1 MGHMDGNFD
10 RLVPPPG
17 ASDEQRGKTFE
28 DLLKPADAE
37 DASDEQ
43 CAGGAGATPTSVGR
57 AEDASDEQCAG
68 DAGATTTSVGRAEDA
83 SDEQC
88 AGDAVATSTSAAPPA
103 ANSTSVGRVYGNKG
117 NRLSTLG
124 CKPQAFAVYEAA
136 ARTARQQPQPCA
148 RKPNAHPGQMSSAS
162 NAYQQPTKP
171 LVQASTAHPASI
183 SIAYPAPRMSMVHPV
198 PMEQTAMEPVA
209 AQPMEPVAAQPS
221 LPAWLLN
228 GACQLGS
235 QLVPAVLAR

>member
-88 AGDAVATSTSAAPPA
+88 AGDAVATSTSAAPPG
-103 ANSTSVGRVYGNKG
+103 ANSI
-117 NRLSTLG
+117 LSTLG
-124 CKPQAFAVYEAA
+124 CKPQAY
-136 ARTARQQPQPCA
+136 
-148 RKPNAHPGQMSSAS
+148 PNTHPGQMSSAS
-162 NAYQQPTKP
+162 NAYQQPKP
-171 LVQASTAHPASI
+171 LVQASTAHRAPI
-183 SIAYPAPRMSMVHPV
+183 WIAYPAPMMSMAHPV
-198 PMEQTAMEPVA
+198 RLRLHCPLYVCFRIRAKWVLCQWSNSEAP
-209 AQPMEPVAAQPS
+209 
-221 LPAWLLN
+221 
-228 GACQLGS
+228 GAH
-235 QLVPAVLAR
+235 